1 MADEIETFRA
11 FISEKG
17 LRNTPEREE
26 IIREIFAIQ
35 KHFDVDE
42 LYLRLRNKGSK
53 VSKASI
59 YRNLPLI
66 LECGLI
72 REVWHEDG
80 HMHYEQ
86 IYGYGHHCHLLCVEC
101 GKVIEFVEE
110 DIKEI
115 EKRLEK
121 KYDFKVID
129 HRLDV
134 KGYCKRCRN
143 EMKKRASKRST
154 GGSPGEQGKSI

>member
-1 MADEIETFRA
+1 MSNEITTFRA

-26 IIREIFAIQ
+26 IIKEIFSIQ

-59 YRNLPLI
+59 YRNIPLI

-72 REVWHEDG
+72 RQVWHEDG

-86 IYGYGHHCHLLCVEC
+86 IYGHGHHCHLRCIEC
-101 GKVIEFVEE
+101 GKVIEFMEE
-110 DIKEI
+110 GVKEI

-121 KYDFKVID
+121 KYDFEVID
-129 HRLDV
+129 HKLDI
-134 KGYCKRCRN
+134 KGYCSKC
-143 EMKKRASKRST
+143 KKRNRKNIR
-154 GGSPGEQGKSI
+154 GQKNGQ